1 MGKLKHYGIIGVA
14 YSWFESY
21 LKGRKQYNS
30 VSGFKSKVLSISHG
44 VRQGSGLRPLLFLL
58 YMNDFHT
65 AIKLCKFQH
74 YADEINIL
82 HIRNSIKKLNKFV
95 NFDFKKLS
103 NWLNNKRI
111 SMNVSKT
118 ELIMFKPRMKKLD
131 FDLKLKL
138 NGKRLYSTKSAKYLG
153 IKIDE
158 SLTRKE
164 HINDITIK

>member
-30 VSGFKSKVLSISHG
+30 VSGFKSKVLPISHG

-153 IKIDE
+153 IKID
-158 SLTRKE
+158 
-164 HINDITIK
+164 